1 MDYLNI
7 ITTVLEAARQ
17 LPERTGVDGFYLI
30 LGGLVS
36 GLIGTSILITLLVW
50 LRYLVG
56 VFLVV
61 IIIMGFNHWRR
72 QVCVDGEE
80 SDMRNEAGK
89 KEALWA
95 KGWSD

>member
-1 MDYLNI
+1 MDYMNI
-7 ITTVLEAARQ
+7 IITVLKAARQ
-17 LPERTGVDGFYLI
+17 LPERMGVDGFYLI
-30 LGGLVS
+30 LGGLVF

-61 IIIMGFNHWRR
+61 IIIMGFNHWRH

-80 SDMRNEAGK
+80 SGMRNEGGK
-89 KEALWA
+89 KEA
-95 KGWSD
+95 